1 MKNQNADTG
10 FPPPNN
16 QNAERALLG
25 SILIDPS
32 LIAKAAPQIK
42 NNTFHNEIHNWI
54 FDAMNGLLSRN
65 VEIDFVTIQ
74 DELERRG
81 ILREIGGPAY
91 LTELAGST
99 PTPINWQYHLDIVN
113 EKARRRDLAKAA
125 TELAQAAYDETADVE
140 AVAAEVTTKLR
151 PATTKGKGL
160 RPIKEAL
167 EAVVSRAAF
176 LEENP
181 DALAGIPTT
190 FNAIDLMLGGLKRQ
204 DLIYL
209 AGRPSMGKSAFAIN
223 MVMNQAL
230 RWPEMQIAVFTLEMS
245 SASQAS
251 RMLAN
256 KGGIA
261 SNAIQRGRLMADDW
275 ENMMKAANQI
285 AATGIQID
293 DTPGY
298 SPEEIHAHCAAHKER
313 YGLDLVVIDYIGLM
327 SKPANLHRNANTQ
340 EGMTA
345 ISKALKDSA
354 RKLNVPMLALSQL
367 SRAVES
373 RADKRPIMSDLR
385 ESGALEQDADVVLF
399 VYRDDYYN
407 KDSQTPGVTEVIV
420 GKHRNGAIGT
430 ANLFFVKHLQR
441 FTDLV
446 TIRQELTY

>member
-1 MKNQNADTG
+1 MKNQDTVAAL
-10 FPPPNN
+10 PNDPT
-16 QNAERALLG
+16 AERALLG
-25 SILIDPS
+25 SFLMEPN
-32 LIAKAAPQIK
+32 LLTAAAPQIQ
-42 NNTFHNEIHNWI
+42 TDAFHNPVNGWI
-54 FDAMNGLLSRN
+54 YDAMNGLRARN
-65 VEIDFVTIQ
+65 TPIDFITLQ
-74 DELERRG
+74 NELEQRG
-81 ILREIGGPAY
+81 ILREVGGPAY
-91 LTELAGST
+91 LTELALST
-99 PTPINWQYHLDIVN
+99 PTSIHWQNYLDIIN
-113 EKARRRDLAKAA
+113 AKARRRAVIA
-125 TELAQAAYDETADVE
+125 TASELAIAAYDETADVE
-140 AVAAEVTTKLR
+140 AVAADATTKLR
-151 PATTKGKGL
+151 PTTTKGKGL

-167 EAVVSRAAF
+167 EEVVNRAAF

-209 AGRPSMGKSAFAIN
+209 AGRPSMGKSALAIN
-223 MVMNQAL
+223 IVMQQAL

-251 RMLAN
+251 RMVAN
-256 KGGIA
+256 KGSIE

-285 AATGIQID
+285 AATGIYID

-298 SPEEIHAHCAAHKER
+298 SPEQIHTHCEAHKER

-327 SKPANLHRNANTQ
+327 SRPANLHRNANTQ

-373 RADKRPIMSDLR
+373 RADKRPMMSDLR

-420 GKHRNGAIGT
+420 GKQRNGEIGT